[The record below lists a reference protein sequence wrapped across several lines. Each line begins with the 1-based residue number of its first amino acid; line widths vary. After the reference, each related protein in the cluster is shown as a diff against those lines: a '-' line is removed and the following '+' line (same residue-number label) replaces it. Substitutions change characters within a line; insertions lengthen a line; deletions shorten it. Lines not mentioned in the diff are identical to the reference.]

1 MPLLLWSI
9 NQRDWE
15 DYPVFRNSDLFL
27 VSEKQRTRTS
37 RLIMV
42 YRRSRWSLWSLLTV
56 VALLSFAKSSI
67 IANNTAVRIPDTG
80 SKCNVYNTYNYYNS
94 HLNTGSN
101 KKMEALLHRILNE
114 LSEVREEITLLK
126 ANKTTGKYV
135 FKQCAPLRST

>member
-1 MPLLLWSI
+1 M
-9 NQRDWE
+9 
-15 DYPVFRNSDLFL
+15 
-27 VSEKQRTRTS
+27 
-37 RLIMV
+37 
-42 YRRSRWSLWSLLTV
+42 
-56 VALLSFAKSSI
+56 VALISFAKSSI

-114 LSEVREEITLLK
+114 LSDVREEISLLK

-135 FKQCAPLRST
+135 FKQCAPLQST

>member
-1 MPLLLWSI
+1 M
-9 NQRDWE
+9 
-15 DYPVFRNSDLFL
+15 FRNGVLFL

-126 ANKTTGKYV
+126 SNKTTGKYV